1 MAVSS
6 VTRSSYAFDTLC
18 NGSPCCVCD
27 AKCLFKLT
35 RKFPGLRSVASSLH
49 RKFNHI
55 IHEIEA
61 RRGCKL
67 VAYSIGRAPVN
78 KRESTTRKGYYHSL
92 DIMDPRTWDKDA
104 LKLQWEE
111 CKRSDHCGS
120 DGLIVL
126 TVVTQAET
134 PFNYSSH
141 EEYIIKIEEDLRSY
155 CMFEKKDNRLQVT
168 SFSPQKRKGKAAHS
182 YAVYVAIS
190 LLSEPSSSQIWK
202 GGAEGSAV
210 PVSQYNSA
218 GHATATTLHQHVS
231 LSPILI
237 DSPLTV
243 TPPLTRDRQS
253 HSSTLSSTHSSGVSR
268 KTRSLTFSGSTS
280 SGSMHTHQYDEVY
293 IRPFHTGTVF

>member
-1 MAVSS
+1 MAASS
-6 VTRSSYAFDTLC
+6 VANTFDILC
-18 NGSPCCVCD
+18 NGSPCYVCD
-27 AKCLFKLT
+27 PKCLSKLT
-35 RKFPGLRSVASSLH
+35 RNFPGLRSVASSLY
-49 RKFNHI
+49 RKFNQI

-126 TVVTQAET
+126 AVVTQAET

-168 SFSPQKRKGKAAHS
+168 TSFSPQKRKGKAAHA

-190 LLSEPSSSQIWK
+190 LLPEPSSSQIWK

-218 GHATATTLHQHVS
+218 RHATATTLHQHVS

-243 TPPLTRDRQS
+243 TQPLTRDRQS
-253 HSSTLSSTHSSGVSR
+253 HSSTLSSMRSSGVSR
-268 KTRSLTFSGSTS
+268 KTRSLTSSGSKS

-293 IRPFHTGTVF
+293 IRRFHTGTVF